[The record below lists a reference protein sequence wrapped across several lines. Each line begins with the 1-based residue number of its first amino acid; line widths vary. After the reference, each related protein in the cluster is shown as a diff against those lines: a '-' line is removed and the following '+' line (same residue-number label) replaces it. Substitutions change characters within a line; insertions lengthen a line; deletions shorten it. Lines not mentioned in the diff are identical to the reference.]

1 MRLRNDVYEVVAEG
15 FRVPLLGVNVLNGN
29 IYVSHKGVI
38 SVIKSDGTR
47 QDIITGLPSN
57 GDYGNSKVVFGH
69 DGKMYFGQ
77 GSATNSGVVGLD
89 NTWVF
94 QYPYFHDFPAEDI
107 KLIGQNF
114 PTYNFLSY
122 YPMIIHLLELF
133 VPMGHQTERVR

>member
-69 DGKMYFGQ
+69 DGKC
-77 GSATNSGVVGLD
+77 TLVKVLL
-89 NTWVF
+89 
-94 QYPYFHDFPAEDI
+94 
-107 KLIGQNF
+107 LIQELLAWIILGFFNIHIF
-114 PTYNFLSY
+114 MIFL
-122 YPMIIHLLELF
+122 LRTLN
-133 VPMGHQTERVR
+133 